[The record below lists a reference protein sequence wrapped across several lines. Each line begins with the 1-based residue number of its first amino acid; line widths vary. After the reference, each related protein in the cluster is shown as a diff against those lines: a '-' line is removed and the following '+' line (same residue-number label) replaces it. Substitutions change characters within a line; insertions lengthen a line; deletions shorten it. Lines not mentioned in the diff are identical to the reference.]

1 MADQYRSDQKNG
13 QQSEENTQ
21 PEERPVMVDPLIDS
35 YNGKYMEET
44 STEVASPGVTGQGQD
59 PSRDDLNE
67 SDEPMQGED
76 PAVNDDSLGMG
87 LGTAA
92 IIMSLVSLF
101 FLPVILGAAGII
113 TGFFARQ
120 KGASAL
126 GWWAIGIG
134 AVSILMTIFFAPF
147 M

>member
-1 MADQYRSDQKNG
+1 MADEGRER
-13 QQSEENTQ
+13 QQPDRGETNEEDRL
-21 PEERPVMVDPLIDS
+21 EERPVMVDPLIES
-35 YNGKYMEET
+35 YNGEYLEET
-44 STEVASPGVTGQGQD
+44 STEIASPSVDAGQTNQASD
-59 PSRDDLNE
+59 Q
-67 SDEPMQGED
+67 SDEPMQGEE
-76 PAVNDDSLGMG
+76 PTVNDDSLGMG

-92 IIMSLVSLF
+92 IIISLVSLF

-134 AVSILMTIFFAPF
+134 AVSILVSVFFAPF

>member
-1 MADQYRSDQKNG
+1 MADEDRRDQ
-13 QQSEENTQ
+13 Q
-21 PEERPVMVDPLIDS
+21 PDQDQLEERPVMVDPLIDS
-35 YNGKYMEET
+35 YNGEYMEET
-44 STEVASPGVTGQGQD
+44 SAEVASPGVNAEQTNAASEEQ
-59 PSRDDLNE
+59 
-67 SDEPMQGED
+67 SDEPMQGEE
-76 PAVNDDSLGMG
+76 PTVNDDSLGMG

-92 IIMSLVSLF
+92 IIISLVSLF

-134 AVSILMTIFFAPF
+134 AVSILVSVFFAPF